1 MIPAVIL
8 IGWLFYSSIEGMRE
22 GFYYSCEYNI
32 GSFCYKHTYD
42 LHGIFSIQRAIVLS
56 SVSLYFS
63 GWNILFVIALFAL
76 MFPFM
81 HDGAYY
87 VTRKKL
93 DGIYFNGWFDY
104 SKTSTAWMAR
114 FLTAPNRTLAFII
127 GLVIYIVEFILSI

>member
-22 GFYYSCEYNI
+22 GFYYSSVYNTRLV
-32 GSFCYKHTYD
+32 YRNNVN
-42 LHGIFSIQRAIVLS
+42 LHPVFSVQRAIVLA
-56 SVSLYFS
+56 SVSLYYS
-63 GWNILFVIALFAL
+63 GWNILYVAVLFAL

-104 SKTSTAWMAR
+104 SKTSTAGMAR